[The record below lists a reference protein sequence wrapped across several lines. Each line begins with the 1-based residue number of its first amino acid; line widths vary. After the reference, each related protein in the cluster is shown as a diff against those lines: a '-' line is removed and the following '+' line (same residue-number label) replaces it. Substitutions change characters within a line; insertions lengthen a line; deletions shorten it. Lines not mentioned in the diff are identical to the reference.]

1 MNTTGQ
7 NGTPSSASSSDCSG
21 GVNRSGQISCNVFR
35 PKVVG
40 NLQPQL
46 SNLADDPEELH
57 DLGTTP
63 KHKVIRQQLEVELR
77 SICDPEAVDA
87 MAKAGQMAI
96 VNANGGIEA
105 VVAKGGFGATPPPEG
120 NAEFM
125 NQKLQI

>member
-1 MNTTGQ
+1 M
-7 NGTPSSASSSDCSG
+7 
-21 GVNRSGQISCNVFR
+21 
-35 PKVVG
+35 
-40 NLQPQL
+40 QPQL